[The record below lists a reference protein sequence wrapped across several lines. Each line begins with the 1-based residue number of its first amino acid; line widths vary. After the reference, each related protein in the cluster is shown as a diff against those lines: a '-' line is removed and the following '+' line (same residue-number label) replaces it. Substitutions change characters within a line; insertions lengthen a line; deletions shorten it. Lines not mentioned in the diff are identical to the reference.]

1 MVKRYMLIF
10 YLSVHAISLFGQEFK
25 VVGYLPYYRFGIVDE
40 IDFTKITHLN
50 LAFVNPDIDGN
61 LSIGNQN
68 IDPIVSQAISD
79 NPALIVFI
87 SLAGG
92 GLTPEW
98 SEAYDKWL
106 KPENRS
112 EFVHLL
118 VEYVQLHR
126 LDGIDVDL
134 EWSHVNEYY
143 SPFVIELRDSLKS
156 HGKEITAALPAT
168 YRYPDLTQEALNAFD
183 FINLMAYDKTG
194 PWRPNDPGPHSPES
208 FAIESI
214 TFWRNQGVGDEKMTL
229 GVPFY
234 GYDFT
239 DQNNVTAFT
248 FGSIVAEDENL
259 AYKDQNSDR
268 YYNGIPTIQSKT
280 YYALNQV
287 SGIMIWELGQDAF
300 GANSEY
306 SLLSAIDYVVTTG
319 SLPITATEDNL
330 ITDSKKFDVRVY
342 PNPFQDEI
350 TISTHG
356 EIEEFK
362 VRLTDLQGRE
372 FKRGKFYFSSSDKS
386 IDMSGVPNGI
396 YVLQLEFSGKYHREI
411 ILKN

>member
-25 VVGYLPYYRFGIVDE
+25 VVGYLPYYRFEIVDE

-156 HGKEITAALPAT
+156 HGKEIT
-168 YRYPDLTQEALNAFD
+168 
-183 FINLMAYDKTG
+183 
-194 PWRPNDPGPHSPES
+194 
-208 FAIESI
+208 
-214 TFWRNQGVGDEKMTL
+214 
-229 GVPFY
+229 
-234 GYDFT
+234 
-239 DQNNVTAFT
+239 
-248 FGSIVAEDENL
+248 
-259 AYKDQNSDR
+259 
-268 YYNGIPTIQSKT
+268 
-280 YYALNQV
+280 
-287 SGIMIWELGQDAF
+287 
-300 GANSEY
+300 
-306 SLLSAIDYVVTTG
+306 
-319 SLPITATEDNL
+319 
-330 ITDSKKFDVRVY
+330 
-342 PNPFQDEI
+342 
-350 TISTHG
+350 
-356 EIEEFK
+356 
-362 VRLTDLQGRE
+362 
-372 FKRGKFYFSSSDKS
+372 
-386 IDMSGVPNGI
+386 
-396 YVLQLEFSGKYHREI
+396 
-411 ILKN
+411 

>member
-1 MVKRYMLIF
+1 MLIF

-168 YRYPDLTQEALNAFD
+168 YRYPDLTQEALNVFD

-194 PWRPNDPGPHSPES
+194 
-208 FAIESI
+208 
-214 TFWRNQGVGDEKMTL
+214 
-229 GVPFY
+229 
-234 GYDFT
+234 
-239 DQNNVTAFT
+239 
-248 FGSIVAEDENL
+248 
-259 AYKDQNSDR
+259 
-268 YYNGIPTIQSKT
+268 
-280 YYALNQV
+280 
-287 SGIMIWELGQDAF
+287 
-300 GANSEY
+300 
-306 SLLSAIDYVVTTG
+306 
-319 SLPITATEDNL
+319 
-330 ITDSKKFDVRVY
+330 
-342 PNPFQDEI
+342 
-350 TISTHG
+350 
-356 EIEEFK
+356 
-362 VRLTDLQGRE
+362 
-372 FKRGKFYFSSSDKS
+372 
-386 IDMSGVPNGI
+386 
-396 YVLQLEFSGKYHREI
+396 
-411 ILKN
+411 